1 MCAHTISPM
10 KKSSTEALLPEIL
23 FEDNHL
29 LCINKPV
36 SALVQA
42 DKTGDESLPVLLKKY
57 LAHKYNKPGEVY
69 LGIVHRLDRPVS
81 GVLLFAR
88 TSKAA
93 ARLSEQFKLHTT
105 RKIYWAVVEGA
116 PAADDGTLVNLL
128 WKNEAQNKSY
138 VTERDKPG
146 AKEARLNYRVLKR
159 GNRYT
164 LVEVELLTGRHH
176 QIRVQLAHL
185 GTPIRGD
192 LKYGASRS
200 LPGGGIALHARSLN
214 FQHPTT
220 KEMLTLVANPPANP
234 AWNWLGKTDNLS
246 V

>member
-1 MCAHTISPM
+1 MCAHAISPT
-10 KKSSTEALLPEIL
+10 KRSNTDLTLPEIL

-29 LCINKPV
+29 LCVNKPV

-42 DKTGDESLPVLLKKY
+42 DKTGDESLPELLKKY
-57 LAHKYNKPGEVY
+57 IARKYNKPGEVY

-93 ARLSEQFKLHTT
+93 ARLSEQFQLHST

-116 PAADDGTLVNLL
+116 PAADHGTLVNLL
-128 WKNEAQNKSY
+128 WKNESQNKSY
-138 VTERDKPG
+138 VTDRDKPG
-146 AKEARLNYRVLKR
+146 AKEARLNFRVLKR

-164 LVEVELLTGRHH
+164 LVEVDLLTGRHH
-176 QIRVQLAHL
+176 QIRAQLAHL

-192 LKYGASRS
+192 LKYGAARS
-200 LPGGGIALHARSLN
+200 LPGGGIALHARSLT
-214 FQHPTT
+214 FQHPTSKQT
-220 KEMLTLVANPPANP
+220 HTLVANPPANP
-234 AWNWLGKTDNLS
+234 AWNWLGDVANLS
-246 V
+246 A